1 MQMLGGEIMNRELYL
16 KNIADSLALLSSQV
30 SVRNAINLYD
40 INIVAESF
48 YSELLNLIEDL
59 NLKNVNTI
67 KKNAPGIDLADE
79 GNRISIQVT
88 SDNTSDK
95 IKHTIAEFLLNK
107 SYEKYDRLIILILT
121 NKKRYSTVFDTDG
134 KFSFD
139 KNNDI
144 WDVNDLIKKV
154 NALPIEK
161 LKAINDFLQLELNN
175 KCESKVSSEA
185 SEVETII
192 DLIEFIS
199 SHKQKYVKRD
209 VLVDPEYKIY
219 KRFKDFADGL
229 IGQYTTLYGV
239 YGCALNEIDNTYER
253 DDAQDLITMLYLQD
267 ISIRYLDASNNDP
280 MEALNALVNFFDDK
294 LSENGKKYDRMAIKF
309 YLINEMIKCSVFP
322 NERSEYIGS
331 ES

>member
-1 MQMLGGEIMNRELYL
+1 MSGGEIMNRELYL

-48 YSELLNLIEDL
+48 YSELLNLIENL

-175 KCESKVSSEA
+175 KCGSMVSSEA

>member
-1 MQMLGGEIMNRELYL
+1 MLGGEIMNRELYL

-48 YSELLNLIEDL
+48 YSELLNLIENL

-95 IKHTIAEFLLNK
+95 IKHTIAEFFLNK

-139 KNNDI
+139 KNKDI

-175 KCESKVSSEA
+175 KCGSMVSSEA

>member
-1 MQMLGGEIMNRELYL
+1 MIGGDIMNRELYL

-48 YSELLNLIEDL
+48 YSELLNLIEGF
-59 NLKNVNTI
+59 NLKNVNAI

-79 GNRISIQVT
+79 GNRVSIQVT

-95 IKHTIAEFLLNK
+95 IKHTIEEFLSNK

-121 NKKRYSTVFDTDG
+121 NKKKYTTVFETDG
-134 KFSFD
+134 KFDFD
-139 KNNDI
+139 KNKDI
-144 WDVNDLIKKV
+144 WDVKDLIKRV
-154 NALPIEK
+154 EALSTDK
-161 LKAINDFLQLELNN
+161 LKTINEFLQRELNN
-175 KCESKVSSEA
+175 KCANIVSSEA

-199 SHKQKYVKRD
+199 SHKQKYKRRD
-209 VLVDPEYKIY
+209 VIVDPKYKIN

-229 IGQYTTLYGV
+229 IMQYTTLYGL
-239 YGCALNEIDNTYER
+239 YGGALNEIDNVYGHDE
-253 DDAQDLITMLYLQD
+253 AQELITIMYLQD
-267 ISIRYLDASNNDP
+267 ISIQHLDAFGNDP
-280 MEALNALVNFFDDK
+280 VKALNALVDFFDDK

-309 YLINEMIKCSVFP
+309 YLINEMIACSVFP
-322 NERSEYIGS
+322 NERSEYYGS

>member
-1 MQMLGGEIMNRELYL
+1 MLGGEIMNRELYL

-48 YSELLNLIEDL
+48 YSELLNLIENL

-139 KNNDI
+139 KNKDI

-175 KCESKVSSEA
+175 KCGSMVSSEA

>member
-1 MQMLGGEIMNRELYL
+1 MLGGDIMNSELYL
-16 KNIADSLALLSSQV
+16 KNIADSLAFLSKQV

-48 YSELLNLIEDL
+48 YAELLNLIEGI
-59 NLKNVNTI
+59 NLKNINTI
-67 KKNAPGIDLADE
+67 TKNAPGIDLADE
-79 GNRISIQVT
+79 VNRICIQVT
-88 SDNTSDK
+88 SNNTSDK
-95 IKHTIAEFLLNK
+95 IKHTIKEFLLNK

-121 NKKRYSTVFDTDG
+121 SKKKYSTNFDTEG

-144 WDVNDLIKKV
+144 WDVEDLIKKV
-154 NALPIEK
+154 NDLQIDK
-161 LKAINDFLQLELNN
+161 LKAINEFLQLELNN
-175 KCESKVSSEA
+175 KCGNMILSEA

-199 SHKQKYVKRD
+199 SHKKKYERKD
-209 VLVDPEYKIY
+209 VLIDPEYKIY
-219 KRFKDFADGL
+219 KRFKDFSARL
-229 IGQYTTLYGV
+229 IEQYTTLYGV
-239 YGCALNEIDNTYER
+239 YGCALNEIDNTYEH
-253 DDAQDLITMLYLQD
+253 DDAQDLITMLYLQY
-267 ISIRYLDASNNDP
+267 ISIQYLDASKNDP
-280 MEALNALVNFFDDK
+280 INALNALVDFFADK

-322 NERSEYIGS
+322 NERSEYIDS

>member
-1 MQMLGGEIMNRELYL
+1 MNRELYL

-48 YSELLNLIEDL
+48 YSELLNLIENL

-175 KCESKVSSEA
+175 KCGSMVSSEA

>member
-1 MQMLGGEIMNRELYL
+1 MLGGEIMNRELYL

-121 NKKRYSTVFDTDG
+121 NKKRYSTIFDTDG

-175 KCESKVSSEA
+175 KCGSMVSSEA

-267 ISIRYLDASNNDP
+267 ISIQYLDASNNDP

>member
-1 MQMLGGEIMNRELYL
+1 MLGGEIMNRELYL

-59 NLKNVNTI
+59 NLRNVNTI

-95 IKHTIAEFLLNK
+95 IRHTITEFLLNK

-161 LKAINDFLQLELNN
+161 LKTINDFLQLELNN
-175 KCESKVSSEA
+175 KCGSMVSSKA

-322 NERSEYIGS
+322 TERSEYIGS

>member
-1 MQMLGGEIMNRELYL
+1 MLGSEIMNRELYL

-48 YSELLNLIEDL
+48 YSELLNLIENL

-139 KNNDI
+139 KNKDI

-161 LKAINDFLQLELNN
+161 LKAINDFLQLEFNN
-175 KCESKVSSEA
+175 KCGSMVSSEA

-253 DDAQDLITMLYLQD
+253 DDA
-267 ISIRYLDASNNDP
+267 
-280 MEALNALVNFFDDK
+280 
-294 LSENGKKYDRMAIKF
+294 
-309 YLINEMIKCSVFP
+309 
-322 NERSEYIGS
+322 
-331 ES
+331 

>member
-1 MQMLGGEIMNRELYL
+1 MLGGEIMNRELYL

-67 KKNAPGIDLADE
+67 KKNAPGIDIADE
-79 GNRISIQVT
+79 GNKISIQVT

-107 SYEKYDRLIILILT
+107 SYEKYNRLIILILT

-161 LKAINDFLQLELNN
+161 LKTINDFLQLELNN
-175 KCESKVSSEA
+175 KCGSMVSSEA

-267 ISIRYLDASNNDP
+267 ISIRYLDVSNNNP

-322 NERSEYIGS
+322 NERSEYIDS

>member
-1 MQMLGGEIMNRELYL
+1 MMNRELYL
-16 KNIADSLALLSSQV
+16 KNIADSLALLSRQV

-48 YSELLNLIEDL
+48 YAELLNLIEGT
-59 NLKNVNTI
+59 NLRNVNTI
-67 KKNAPGIDLADE
+67 KKNARGIDLADE

-95 IKHTIAEFLLNK
+95 IKHTIKEFLADK
-107 SYEKYDRLIILILT
+107 SYEHYDRLVVLILT
-121 NKKRYSTVFDTDG
+121 KKKRYTTVFDTDG

-144 WDVNDLIKKV
+144 WDVDDLIKKV
-154 NALPIEK
+154 NALPIDR
-161 LKAINDFLQLELNN
+161 LKTINDFLRREFDN
-175 KCESKVSSEA
+175 KCENMISSEA

-199 SHKQKYVKRD
+199 GHKQKYAKRD
-209 VLVDPEYKIY
+209 VLIDPQYKIY
-219 KRFKDFADGL
+219 KRFRDFADRL
-229 IGQYTTLYGV
+229 ISQYTTLLGV
-239 YGCALNEIDNTYER
+239 YGSALSEIENTYEH
-253 DDAQDLITMLYLQD
+253 DDAQELITVLYLQD
-267 ISIRYLDASNNDP
+267 VSIQHLDASQNDP
-280 MEALNALVNFFDDK
+280 VLALNSLVDFFGEK
-294 LSENGKKYDRMAIKF
+294 LSQNGKKYDRMAIKF

-322 NERSEYIGS
+322 NERGEYIGS

>member
-1 MQMLGGEIMNRELYL
+1 MLGGEIMNRELYL

-79 GNRISIQVT
+79 GNKISIQVT

-161 LKAINDFLQLELNN
+161 LKTINDFLQLELNN
-175 KCESKVSSEA
+175 KCGSMVSSEA

-267 ISIRYLDASNNDP
+267 ISIRYLDVSNNNP

-322 NERSEYIGS
+322 NERSEYIDS

>member
-1 MQMLGGEIMNRELYL
+1 MLGGEIMNRELYL

-48 YSELLNLIEDL
+48 YSELLNLIENL

-139 KNNDI
+139 KNKDI

-161 LKAINDFLQLELNN
+161 LKAINDFLQLEFNN
-175 KCESKVSSEA
+175 KCGSMVSSEA

-199 SHKQKYVKRD
+199 GHKQKYVKRD